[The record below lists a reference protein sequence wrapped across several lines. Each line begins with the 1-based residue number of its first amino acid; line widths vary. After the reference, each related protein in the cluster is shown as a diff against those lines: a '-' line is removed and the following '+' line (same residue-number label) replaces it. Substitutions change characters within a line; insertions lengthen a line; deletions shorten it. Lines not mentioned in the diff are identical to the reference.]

1 MVYDRY
7 GRCCVSGMAQEKPT
21 QTILR
26 SAVEVVGGADQ
37 LALALHVPRQELDEW
52 ITGRADPPPGA
63 LMDAVDLATFQ
74 AQLKDLPPS

>member
-1 MVYDRY
+1 MYDRY
-7 GRCCVSGMAQEKPT
+7 DGCFGVPMAQEKPT

-26 SAVEVVGGADQ
+26 SAVDVVGGADQ
-37 LALALHVPRQELDEW
+37 LASALHVPREQLDEW

-74 AQLKDLPPS
+74 AQLKDLPKS